1 MWIFVVIALVAVVLV
16 VAGAMRSRQTRL
28 EREARRARETD
39 QVRKLTDEDVTA
51 LGEELQSLDI
61 ELAGR
66 ELDEG
71 ARADYQRALDAYEA
85 AKAAVSAIDK
95 SDDARDVTAILED
108 GRYAMACV
116 RARVDGRELPPRRA
130 PCFFDPRHGVSVADV
145 TYTPPGGTPREVP
158 ACALD
163 AERVRA
169 GAEPDIRQVMD
180 GPRRVPYWQGGRAYA
195 PYAAGYFSTF
205 NILPALFLGT
215 MVGSAFGGGFDGS
228 YDSGYD
234 EGYQDGQDSDGDS
247 GDGGSGDGGGGDGG
261 GFNGG
266 DGGGGF
272 NGGGIG
278 DGSDFGG
285 DFGGGDF
292 GDFGGGDFG
301 G

>member
-1 MWIFVVIALVAVVLV
+1 MWFVIAIAIIAIVLV
-16 VAGAMRSRQTRL
+16 VASAMRSRRARL
-28 EREARRARETD
+28 EREARRARETE

-61 ELAGR
+61 ELVGR
-66 ELDEG
+66 VLDEG

-85 AKAAVSAIDK
+85 AKTAVSAIERP
-95 SDDARDVTAILED
+95 DDARDVTAILED

-116 RARVDGRELPPRRA
+116 RARVNGRELPARRA

-145 TYTPPGGTPREVP
+145 SYTPPGGASRQVP

-180 GPRRVPYWQGGRAYA
+180 GPRRVPYWEGGRAYA
-195 PYAAGYFSTF
+195 PYAAGYFSAF

-215 MVGSAFGGGFDGS
+215 MVGSVFGGGFDGS
-228 YDSGYD
+228 YDSGY
-234 EGYQDGQDSDGDS
+234 QDGQDSEGGN
-247 GDGGSGDGGGGDGG
+247 GDGGSGDGDAGNGGDGG
-261 GFNGG
+261 GFDGG
-266 DGGGGF
+266 DGGGG
-272 NGGGIG
+272 IG
-278 DGSDFGG
+278 DGFDIGGG

-292 GDFGGGDFG
+292 GGF
-301 G
+301 